1 MEWLQERASLDGNYS
16 GHLDLMRQ
24 EFWTHKIK
32 VARSL
37 GLAIAALTLS
47 CQATPVSVDYDL
59 RVPEGT
65 PPVESWPVIVAVHG
79 LRGNGPDTC
88 DTWADIAARAG
99 YLLAC
104 PSFNDEARYWEFDH
118 GEVEAIDQMLTEVA
132 ATHPLDLPIYL
143 TGISAGGRFTHR
155 YTFNYPERVRAAAV
169 VADASNQDYEPAA
182 LEVPLFWAM
191 GAKDTDWVPRL
202 QPLVEDLEAA
212 GFQVESYVDPEA
224 GHAWSDPILE
234 RAIAIFNRTP

>member
-1 MEWLQERASLDGNYS
+1 
-16 GHLDLMRQ
+16 MRQ

-47 CQATPVSVDYDL
+47 CQAAPVSVGYDL

-65 PPVESWPVIVAVHG
+65 PPEKGWPVIVAVHG

-88 DTWADIAARAG
+88 DTWADIAAREG

-143 TGISAGGRFTHR
+143 TGISAGDGS
-155 YTFNYPERVRAAAV
+155 P
-169 VADASNQDYEPAA
+169 
-182 LEVPLFWAM
+182 
-191 GAKDTDWVPRL
+191 
-202 QPLVEDLEAA
+202 
-212 GFQVESYVDPEA
+212 
-224 GHAWSDPILE
+224 
-234 RAIAIFNRTP
+234 IAIPLIIPSGYGPPLWWPMPAIKTTNPPL